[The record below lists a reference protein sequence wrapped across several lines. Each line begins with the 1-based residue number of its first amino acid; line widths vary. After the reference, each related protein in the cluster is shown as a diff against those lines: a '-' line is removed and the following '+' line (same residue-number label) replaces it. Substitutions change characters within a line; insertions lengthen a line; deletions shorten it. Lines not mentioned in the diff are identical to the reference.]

1 MSGQGGGM
9 TRLLAIAVLIAVA
22 FVLFRYRTNEKV
34 QKATVIALIGAFLI
48 YTASIM
54 FAELIR

>member
-1 MSGQGGGM
+1 M
-9 TRLLAIAVLIAVA
+9 TRLLAIVVLTAVA

-34 QKATVIALIGAFLI
+34 QKATIITLMGAFLI

-54 FAELIR
+54 FSELLR